1 MKQGAKATRDRIL
14 DAGLD
19 LLSTSGFAG
28 VTLGVLADK
37 VGMSKSGLFAHFSSK
52 EEVELELLSRTFD
65 IAANQVMSAA
75 MRAPQGLP
83 RLEAAVLGWFGWFV
97 KAGFPGGCPVAAAMF
112 ELDDVDGP
120 VRDKVLAHAKQ
131 WDETIRQLVIDAI
144 TTKHLRKN
152 LDVDQFLWELHGIYL
167 GHHVALRFFRDSDAD
182 SRAKK
187 AFQRLIESALP
198 IESRRSSKQTLATK
212 RK

>member
-1 MKQGAKATRDRIL
+1 MKQGAKATRERIL

-52 EEVELELLSRTFD
+52 EEVELELLARTFD

-75 MRAPQGLP
+75 MHAPQGLP
-83 RLEAAVLGWFGWFV
+83 RLEAAALGWFGWFA

-112 ELDDVDGP
+112 ELDDVDGR
-120 VRDKVLAHAKQ
+120 VRDKVLTHAKQ

-144 TTKHLRKN
+144 TRKHLRKN

-167 GHHVALRFFRDSDAD
+167 SHHVALRFFRDSQAD
-182 SRAKK
+182 SRVKK
-187 AFQRLIESALP
+187 AFQRLVESARP
-198 IESRRSSKQTLATK
+198 AESGRYSKQAK

>member
-52 EEVELELLSRTFD
+52 EEVELELLSRTFE
-65 IAANQVMSAA
+65 IAADQVMGAA
-75 MRAPQGLP
+75 MQAPEGLP
-83 RLEAAVLGWFGWFV
+83 RLEAAALGWFGWFA
-97 KAGFPGGCPVAAAMF
+97 KAGFPGGCPVAGAMF
-112 ELDDVDGP
+112 EFDDVDGQ
-120 VRDKVLAHAKQ
+120 VRNKVLTRAKH
-131 WDETIRQLVIDAI
+131 WDEAFRQLVIDAI
-144 TTKHLRKN
+144 TRKHLRKN
-152 LDVDQFLWELHGIYL
+152 LDVDQFMWELRSIYL

-187 AFQRLIESALP
+187 AFQRLVESALP
-198 IESRRSSKQTLATK
+198 IASSRSSKQKLVTK

>member
-65 IAANQVMSAA
+65 IATSQVMGTA
-75 MRAPQGLP
+75 MRAPEGLP
-83 RLEAAVLGWFGWFV
+83 RLEAAALGWFGWFA
-97 KAGFPGGCPVAAAMF
+97 KAGLPGGCPVAAAIF

-120 VRDKVLAHAKQ
+120 VRNKVLTRAKQ
-131 WDETIRQLVIDAI
+131 WNEVFRQLVIDAI
-144 TTKHLRKN
+144 TRRELRKD
-152 LDVDQFLWELHGIYL
+152 LDVDQFMWELRSIYL
-167 GHHVALRFFRDSDAD
+167 GHHAELRFFRDSQAD

-187 AFQRLIESALP
+187 AFQRLVVSALP
-198 IESRRSSKQTLATK
+198 IESRRSSKQKPAAK